1 MSRQDDWEK
10 GIADMAQKVQQGR
23 GFFQIH
29 SPLMGSGTS

>member
-10 GIADMAQKVQQGR
+10 GIAGMAQKVQQGR

-29 SPLMGSGTS
+29 SLLVGSGSS